1 MTKEVSNRDIWFL
14 KECYYFANKGILFF
28 TFLGDRPPLPPLTP
42 ITLRVKA
49 LSQILGLPPGQTF
62 KGPLECCWGPRAAT
76 WIPSY
81 VPSIKKQD
89 KLSLGPK

>member
-14 KECYYFANKGILFF
+14 KECYYFANKGILF
-28 TFLGDRPPLPPLTP
+28 LYILSAGSPLLTP
-42 ITLRVKA
+42 ITLNVKA